1 MTSTQTK
8 NPWIKY
14 PKPNPKAQL
23 RLFCFPYAGG
33 SAQVFRPWP
42 DSLPPTVEVCA
53 IELPG
58 RGTRLKQAPFTRI
71 EPLVEAIAL
80 ALLPMLDKPF
90 AFFGHSMGA
99 LVSFELARLLRKQGD
114 LQLSHLFISGRYAPQ
129 LLAPEPPIHAL
140 PEAEF
145 VEKLRRYNGTPSQVL
160 ENAELMELFLP
171 ILRADFELL
180 ETYVYKNEPA
190 FDFPITAFGGL
201 QDLDASRQEL
211 SGWANHTTAAFDLQ
225 MFPGNHF
232 FLHSAEALLLQSIA
246 LQLQQVLF

>member
-14 PKPNPKAQL
+14 PKPNRQAQL

-33 SAQVFRPWP
+33 GAQIFRPWP

-58 RGTRLKQAPFTRI
+58 RGTRLKHASFTRI

-99 LVSFELARLLRKQGD
+99 LVSFELARLLRKQSS
-114 LQLSHLFISGRYAPQ
+114 LRPRHLFVSGRRAPQ
-129 LLAPEPPIHAL
+129 IPNLEIIHTL
-140 PEAEF
+140 PEAELI
-145 VEKLRRYNGTPSQVL
+145 EKLSGYNGTPSEVL
-160 ENAELMELFLP
+160 KNPELMELFLP
-171 ILRADFELL
+171 ILRADFEVL

-201 QDLDASRQEL
+201 QDAEVTRQDLEA
-211 SGWANHTTAAFDLQ
+211 WANHTTAAFDLQ

-232 FLHSAEALLLQSIA
+232 FIHSDQKLLLEALTS
-246 LQLQQVLF
+246 QLQQVRF